1 MAENNFFLNNNF
13 GININLPQKTINTV
27 KRAVKQE
34 VEENLGINEVK
45 NFFEDNDKVFSGEV
59 AKEIRKYQAMIYSL
73 GQISRE
79 GQPKVTFRR
88 TV

>member
-13 GININLPQKTINTV
+13 GININLPQKTLSTV

-34 VEENLGINEVK
+34 VENLGFAEVK
-45 NFFEDNDKVFSGEV
+45 NFFGDNDKVFSGEV
-59 AKEIRKYQAMIYSL
+59 AREIRKYQAMIYSL

-79 GQPKVTFRR
+79 GQPTRTFRR

>member
-13 GININLPQKTINTV
+13 GINVNLPHKTINTV

-34 VEENLGINEVK
+34 VENLGLKEVK
-45 NFFEDNDKVFSGEV
+45 NFFENNDKVFSGEV
-59 AKEIRKYQAMIYSL
+59 AREIRKYQAMIYSL
-73 GQISRE
+73 GQVSRE
-79 GQPKVTFRR
+79 GQPVTTFRR

>member
-13 GININLPQKTINTV
+13 GINVNIPHKTINTV

-34 VEENLGINEVK
+34 VENLGLAQVK
-45 NFFEDNDKVFSGEV
+45 NFFEDNERVFSGEV
-59 AKEIRKYQAMIYSL
+59 AKEIRRYQAMMYAL
-73 GQISRE
+73 GQVSRE
-79 GQPKVTFRR
+79 GQPITTFRR

>member
-1 MAENNFFLNNNF
+1 MAENNFLLNNNF
-13 GININLPQKTINTV
+13 GININLPHKTLNTV

-34 VEENLGINEVK
+34 VENLGLAEVK

-59 AKEIRKYQAMIYSL
+59 AREIRKYQAMIYSL
-73 GQISRE
+73 GQLSRE
-79 GQPKVTFRR
+79 GQPTRTFRR